1 MRFLVDMN
9 LSPAIADGLRSL
21 RFDAVHVRDVGLA
34 RASDREIFRFAA
46 EERRIIVTADL
57 DFADI
62 VAASRTAIVSVILLR
77 LRNAFPSRGLAR
89 LEAVLSLAAEPLSA
103 GAIVIVSE
111 DRIRIRSLP
120 IAP

>member
-1 MRFLVDMN
+1 MN

-34 RASDREIFRFAA
+34 RASDADIFRFAA
-46 EERRIIVTADL
+46 GERRIIVTVDL

-62 VAASRTAIVSVILLR
+62 VAASRSAIVSVILLR
-77 LRNAFPSRGLAR
+77 LRNGFPSRGLAR

>member
-21 RFDAVHVRDVGLA
+21 RIDAVHVRDVGLG
-34 RASDREIFRFAA
+34 RASDEEIFRFAA
-46 EERRIIVTADL
+46 TERRIIVTADL

-62 VAASRTAIVSVILLR
+62 VAASRTVIVSVILLR
-77 LRNAFPSRGLAR
+77 LRNAVPSRGLAR
-89 LEAVLSLAAEPLSA
+89 LQAVLSLAAEPLSA
-103 GAIVIVSE
+103 GAIVIVYE
-111 DRIRIRSLP
+111 DRIRIRPLP

>member
-1 MRFLVDMN
+1 VRFLVDMN

-34 RASDREIFRFAA
+34 RASDEEIFRFAA
-46 EERRIIVTADL
+46 GERRTIVTADL

-62 VAASRTAIVSVILLR
+62 VAASGIDVVSVILLR
-77 LRNAFPSRGLAR
+77 LRNTSPSRGLAR
-89 LEAVLSLAAEPLSA
+89 LEAVLSLVAEPLA
-103 GAIVIVSE
+103 TGAIVIVSE